1 MLSEMF
7 CPWRMLRQVLS
18 GVPEVVEPTCWN
30 HVLLQSFVGIEKRMS
45 SVEFP
50 SSQQYCCLIRPC
62 TPIPYLGRAHR
73 GGKAMA

>member
-1 MLSEMF
+1 
-7 CPWRMLRQVLS
+7 
-18 GVPEVVEPTCWN
+18 
-30 HVLLQSFVGIEKRMS
+30 MS

-50 SSQQYCCLIRPC
+50 SSQQYCYLIRPC